1 MSMTHTLIGTFLPLL
16 GFALATSASP
26 GPVNAIA
33 AMAGARYGIAV
44 GVGYALGAAAGFTA
58 LLLLT
63 GIGFG
68 GAVAD
73 YPLLTRSMTMLGGAY
88 MLYLAGRIALAPA
101 DLSSERLSQAPGI
114 LAGAVGQ
121 WLNPK
126 AWIVSL
132 SAISLFVAPHSNYA
146 SVLALFCATYFVVCF
161 FSVAIW
167 ACLGRFASRLTGSIG
182 LFNKLMA
189 LLIVV
194 SIVYLAVDFGIR
206 S

>member
-1 MSMTHTLIGTFLPLL
+1 MTHALIGTFLPLL

-26 GPVNAIA
+26 GPVNAVA

-44 GVGYALGAAAGFTA
+44 GLAYAFGAAVGFAA

-63 GIGFG
+63 GIGVG

-73 YPLLTRSMTMLGGAY
+73 SPLLTRSMTMVGAAY
-88 MLYLAGRIALAPA
+88 MLYLAGRLALAPA
-101 DLSSERLSQAPGI
+101 QARNEPLWQAPGI
-114 LAGAVGQ
+114 LTGAIAQ

-126 AWIVSL
+126 AWIVSV
-132 SAISLFVAPHSNYA
+132 SAISLFVTPRPNHA
-146 SVLALFCATYFVVCF
+146 SVLALFCATYFVVCL

-167 ACLGRFASRLTGSIG
+167 AYLGRFASRFTGNAG

-194 SIVYLAVDFGIR
+194 SVVYLAVEFGIR
-206 S
+206 P